1 MPLILHAQRE
11 IILKVVYYGP
21 GLGGKTT
28 NLHSIHDNS
37 HPARRGKLVSVM
49 TAAERTLFLDFLPM
63 DLGRFRGYDVRMHI
77 CSVPGQIAQ
86 DTSRQLA
93 LKNVDG
99 LVLVVDSQ
107 AERLDA
113 NHYSVRNLDYNLRLQ
128 GIDPDR
134 LPLTVQYNKRD
145 LPNILPVESLREQLG
160 VPEGVPEHEACAR
173 TGEGVFETVKS
184 IVRACLR
191 EIGDPQTLAEGRV
204 RCELPEPRAR
214 FYPRGPVSMIHALRP
229 DEAFE
234 DTAFEDTALDVLGSA
249 KAEQG

>member
-21 GLGGKTT
+21 GLGGKTS
-28 NLHSIHDNS
+28 NLQFIHENS
-37 HPARRGKLVSVM
+37 HPARRGKLISVM
-49 TAAERTLFLDFLPM
+49 TESERTLFLDFLPM
-63 DLGRFRGYDVRMHI
+63 DLGSFRGYSVRVHL

-86 DTSRQLA
+86 DTSRQLV

-107 AERLDA
+107 ADRLDA

-128 GIDPDR
+128 GVDPDR
-134 LPLTVQYNKRD
+134 LPLAIQYNKRD
-145 LPNILPVESLREQLG
+145 LPNLLAIETLREQLG
-160 VPEGVPEHEACAR
+160 VPEGVPEHQACAR

-191 EIGDPQTLAEGRV
+191 EIGDPAARTDGRV
-204 RCELPEPRAR
+204 QCELPEPRDR
-214 FYPRGPVSMIHALRP
+214 FYPCGPVSMIHALRP
-229 DEAFE
+229 DEALE
-234 DTAFEDTALDVLGSA
+234 PA
-249 KAEQG
+249 KADQG

>member
-1 MPLILHAQRE
+1 MPMPLILHAQRE

-21 GLGGKTT
+21 GLSGKTT

-37 HPARRGKLVSVM
+37 HPARRGKLVSIR
-49 TAAERTLFLDFLPM
+49 TQSERTLFLDFLPM
-63 DLGRFRGYDVRMHI
+63 DLGHFRGYDVRVHL
-77 CSVPGQIAQ
+77 CSVPGQVAQ
-86 DTSRQLA
+86 DTSRQLV

-128 GIDPDR
+128 GIDPDC

-145 LPNILPVESLREQLG
+145 LPHILAVESLREQLG

-184 IVRACLR
+184 VVRACLR
-191 EIGDPQTLAEGRV
+191 EIGDPRTQADGRV

-229 DEAFE
+229 DEASE
-234 DTAFEDTALDVLGSA
+234 DEALEEKTLELA
-249 KAEQG
+249 KADQG